1 MKKDRTIS
9 VEQCWTQTLKFFV
22 HFIELAV
29 HFSCNSF
36 ARIQEIVMNQTQTT
50 KLSLWS
56 SFDEILALENVVEFR
71 RDLVNESIV
80 ADYYKESI
88 FHRTLQFFR
97 ENKSFLL
104 RKRRADDISKQWF
117 FLCSFNLVAA
127 PNQASNL
134 SSFFVFPI
142 FLNGY
147 KLLYALHSIQKQTSE
162 RLYEDWL

>member
-1 MKKDRTIS
+1 M
-9 VEQCWTQTLKFFV
+9 
-22 HFIELAV
+22 
-29 HFSCNSF
+29 
-36 ARIQEIVMNQTQTT
+36 
-50 KLSLWS
+50 
-56 SFDEILALENVVEFR
+56 ALENVVEFR

-104 RKRRADDISKQWF
+104 RKRRADDISKQRF

>member
-1 MKKDRTIS
+1 MK
-9 VEQCWTQTLKFFV
+9 
-22 HFIELAV
+22 
-29 HFSCNSF
+29 
-36 ARIQEIVMNQTQTT
+36 
-50 KLSLWS
+50 
-56 SFDEILALENVVEFR
+56 FR

-104 RKRRADDISKQWF
+104 RKRRADDISKQRF

-142 FLNGY
+142 FLNA
-147 KLLYALHSIQKQTSE
+147 KLIVVCFTLNSE
-162 RLYEDWL
+162 TNFRTVV